1 MAKPQFLLFLL
12 LFFFL
17 MYQQSLQQQQQQQ
30 QINAVDLAALH
41 DIRNSLRDLPHSD
54 FFSTWDFAAPN
65 PCSTFTG
72 LLCSPDP
79 SASAS
84 ATPLLRVTS
93 LTLGT
98 GLAGSSGLMG
108 SISPA
113 LSNLTALTQIIL
125 YAGIVSGSIPPQLGT
140 LKNLRVISL
149 TNNRL
154 SGPIPSS
161 LSTLPNLH
169 TLDLSGN
176 QLGGPVPAGL
186 TGLPSLRVLLLES
199 NQLSGEFPNVSTQLL
214 HLDLKNNR
222 FSGVLPSLP
231 SSLRY
236 LSMSKNE
243 MWGPLNVLEPLS
255 ELVYL
260 DLSMNW
266 FSGSIPETL
275 FRSTLSSLLLQRNN
289 LSGGVPKTKAVDATS
304 YGEGSTVDLSHNL
317 LSGELSPVLAGV
329 EILFLNSNRLIGIV
343 PDEYVQ
349 SVLVGSMKT
358 LYLQHNYLSGFPLE
372 SGSPLPDSAS
382 LCLSYNCM
390 IPPVRTMTCPA
401 NAGGLLSRPAY
412 QCRLVHLG
420 NAD

>member
-1 MAKPQFLLFLL
+1 MAKPQFFLFLL
-12 LFFFL
+12 LFLFL
-17 MYQQSLQQQQQQQ
+17 THQSLQQQQQQ
-30 QINAVDLAALH
+30 ISAADLAALH

-79 SASAS
+79 SAT

-98 GLAGSSGLMG
+98 GLAGSPGLVG
-108 SISPA
+108 SLTPA
-113 LSNLTALTQIIL
+113 LSNLTALTQIVL
-125 YAGIVSGSIPPQLGT
+125 YSGFVSGSIPPQLGT

-154 SGPIPSS
+154 SGPIPCS

-176 QLGGPVPAGL
+176 QLGGPVPASL
-186 TGLPSLRVLLLES
+186 TRLPSLKVLILAS
-199 NQLSGEFPNVSTQLL
+199 NHLSGELPNVTTQLL

-222 FSGVLPSLP
+222 FSGLLPSMPL
-231 SSLRY
+231 SLRY
-236 LSMSKNE
+236 LSLCKNE
-243 MWGPLNVLEPLS
+243 MWGPLNVLVRLS

-260 DLSMNW
+260 DLSMNS
-266 FSGSIPETL
+266 FSGSIPESL
-275 FRSTLSSLLLQRNN
+275 FRPTLSSLLLQRNN
-289 LSGGVPKTKAVDATS
+289 LSGGVPRTLADDATL
-304 YGEGSTVDLSHNL
+304 YGEGSIVDLSHNI

-343 PDEYVQ
+343 PDEYVR
-349 SVLVGSMKT
+349 SVSVGSMKT

-372 SGSPLPDSAS
+372 PGSPPLPDSAS

-390 IPPVRTMTCPA
+390 VPPIGTMTCPA
-401 NAGGLLSRPAY
+401 NAGGLFSRPAY
-412 QCRLVHLG
+412 QCQAIHRG